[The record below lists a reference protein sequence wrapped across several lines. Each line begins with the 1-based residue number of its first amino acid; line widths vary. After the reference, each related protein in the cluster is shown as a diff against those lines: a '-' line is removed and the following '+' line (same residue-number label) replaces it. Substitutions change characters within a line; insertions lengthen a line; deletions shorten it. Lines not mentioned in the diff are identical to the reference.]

1 VDRDAR
7 RDQLIRWTRG
17 GPRPWSSK
25 GATASART
33 FLLLALATSCDSFT
47 TRSSR
52 YWRPRRRYEDLCLAI
67 TVRRVHR
74 DWLLSTTE
82 SEWVK
87 PGVKARLLA
96 RTNQDL
102 AQQALELARSRRW
115 LSPSMRRKAEA
126 RARERFGRIAAQI
139 GAEVPAELLRA
150 GGASPPES
158 APIVERVRG
167 ALRVPAAVRRERKPL
182 AWPRSQRPAAV
193 FAAALLG
200 ALAALIGL
208 TALPVDG
215 PTGGSGLYPNGSGGA
230 KGSVGVAEPTAWPRH
245 SETHAT
251 TLEAHATT
259 LEVRAPGHTEALV
272 FALAPWTPPAI
283 VHDKDCSDFKNQ
295 RRAQRWFNKHHPH
308 GDPSGLDSDH
318 DGKAC
323 EGRPCPCSH
332 HRPRRDRGNSP
343 RGAVA
348 DEQARHDVAAQT
360 VPSGGA
366 ATGTGSAL
374 SVSVLPPPTPALG
387 PAPAVGGVTQTVRT
401 VDQAGAGVQ
410 NGLSQATGGLTT
422 ELDLTIDDAGQTVTG
437 ATGGLL
443 GN

>member
-1 VDRDAR
+1 MDSDAR
-7 RDQLIRWTRG
+7 RDQRITWTRG
-17 GPRPWSSK
+17 GPRPRSSK
-25 GATASART
+25 GATVSART

-74 DWLLSTTE
+74 DWLLSTTD

-96 RTNQDL
+96 WTNQDL
-102 AQQALELARSRRW
+102 AHQALELARSRRW
-115 LSPSMRRKAEA
+115 LSSSMRRKAEA

-139 GAEVPAELLRA
+139 GVELPAELFRA
-150 GGASPPES
+150 GESSPPES
-158 APIVERVRG
+158 APFVERVRG

-182 AWPRSQRPAAV
+182 AWPRSGRVAAV
-193 FAAALLG
+193 CAAAPLV
-200 ALAALIGL
+200 ALAVFVGL
-208 TALPVDG
+208 TALPFEG
-215 PTGGSGLYPNGSGGA
+215 PTGGAGGLYPKGSGGA
-230 KGSVGVAEPTAWPRH
+230 EENVGVAETATWPRD
-245 SETHAT
+245 SES
-251 TLEAHATT
+251 HATT
-259 LEVRAPGHTEALV
+259 LEVRAPGRTEALV

-283 VHDKDCSDFKNQ
+283 VRDRDCSDFNNQ

-332 HRPRRDRGNSP
+332 HRPRRDRSDST
-343 RGAVA
+343 RDAVA
-348 DEQARHDVAAQT
+348 DEQAGHDVAAQT
-360 VPSGGA
+360 VPSGSA
-366 ATGTGSAL
+366 ATGTGGTL
-374 SVSVLPPPTPALG
+374 SVTVLPPPTPALA
-387 PAPAVGGVTQTVRT
+387 PAPALGGVTQTVRT
-401 VDQAGAGVQ
+401 VDQAAARAGAQ
-410 NGLSQATGGLTT
+410 NALSQAAGGLTSG
-422 ELDLTIDDAGQTVTG
+422 LDQTLGDTGQTVKG
-437 ATGGLL
+437 ATGGPL